1 MVKVISELE
10 KIGLSLTDEQKESIK
25 KSMGEELYSKQELDK
40 KLSKTQELE
49 EKNKELVGKQ
59 ETLEKELQTMRDSAP
74 DADALNQKI
83 AELTTTLETERKE
96 RAEKDERARLDGLV
110 TDFFA
115 DKHFVNAIT
124 ADAIKAQLVD
134 KLNSDEARGKS
145 ISDLFDAIVKDDK
158 GNYKPDILIDDKTFQ
173 AQQNRSQIIGNP
185 IHQPDGAKL
194 STAELMKLK
203 NKNPDM
209 DITPYLNRKKEK

>member
-1 MVKVISELE
+1 MNIIDKLKSLNVEITPEIEKAFPGEWVSELE
-10 KIGLSLTDEQKESIK
+10 VQKKNDKITALETEK
-25 KSMGEELYSKQELDK
+25 KDLESKQE
-40 KLSKTQELE
+40 
-49 EKNKELVGKQ
+49 N
-59 ETLEKELQTMRDSAP
+59 LEKELQTLKDAAP

-83 AELTTTLETERKE
+83 AELTDTLEKERKE

-173 AQQNRSQIIGNP
+173 AQQNRSQIVGSLIN
-185 IHQPDGAKL
+185 QPDGAKL
-194 STAELMKLK
+194 SMAELMKLK

>member
-1 MVKVISELE
+1 MNIIDKLKSLDMEVTEEVEKAFPGEWVSKFEMDKKISKMQDL
-10 KIGLSLTDEQKESIK
+10 EQKNKDLTE
-25 KSMGEELYSKQELDK
+25 KQE
-40 KLSKTQELE
+40 S
-49 EKNKELVGKQ
+49 
-59 ETLEKELQTMRDSAP
+59 LEKELQTMKDAAP

-83 AELTTTLETERKE
+83 TELTTTLEKERKE
-96 RAEKDERARLDGLV
+96 RAEKDEMARLDGLV

-173 AQQNRSQIIGNP
+173 AQQNRSQIVGNP
-185 IHQPDGAKL
+185 INQPDGAKL
-194 STAELMKLK
+194 SMAELMKLK

>member
-1 MVKVISELE
+1 MIVTDKLKTLGVEI
-10 KIGLSLTDEQKESIK
+10 TDEIEKALAGDWVSES
-25 KSMGEELYSKQELDK
+25 EVNK
-40 KLSKTQELE
+40 KLAKMQALE
-49 EKNKELVGKQ
+49 DENKELTEKQ
-59 ETLEKELQTMRDSAP
+59 ESLEKELQSMRDAAP

-83 AELTTTLETERKE
+83 AELTATLENERKE

-110 TDFFA
+110 TEFFT

-124 ADAIKAQLVD
+124 ADAIKTQLVD
-134 KLNSDEARGKS
+134 RLNSDEARGKS

-173 AQQNRSQIIGNP
+173 AQQNRSQIVGNNIG
-185 IHQPDGAKL
+185 QPDGAKL
-194 STAELMKLK
+194 SMAELMKLK
-203 NKNPDM
+203 NQHPDM

>member
-1 MVKVISELE
+1 MSIIDKLKSLGVEITPEIEKAFPGEWVSDLEVQKKNDKITTLEAAKKELE
-10 KIGLSLTDEQKESIK
+10 
-25 KSMGEELYSKQELDK
+25 
-40 KLSKTQELE
+40 
-49 EKNKELVGKQ
+49 GKQ
-59 ETLEKELQTMRDSAP
+59 ENLEKELQTLKDAAP

-83 AELTTTLETERKE
+83 AELTDTLEKERKE

-173 AQQNRSQIIGNP
+173 AQQNRSQIVGSLIN
-185 IHQPDGAKL
+185 QPDGAKL
-194 STAELMKLK
+194 SMAELMKLK